1 MSLDERFDPTFTT
14 SLALREKQIQ
24 QEYRPI
30 IGVHKWFARRPGTVF
45 RSLLLTEFNGAEP
58 LQTGYWTGH
67 HLTGVAQF
75 IAVCRKSK

>member
-30 IGVHKWFARRPGTVF
+30 IGVHKWFALRPG
-45 RSLLLTEFNGAEP
+45 SWLLLVTSGEQAPTSLVN
-58 LQTGYWTGH
+58 TS
-67 HLTGVAQF
+67 LT
-75 IAVCRKSK
+75 